1 MPFHAPLPWQTQQ
14 WENLL
19 KRHRRQQLPH
29 ALLFSG
35 MPGLGKSLFA
45 VELSKTLL
53 CRHAQKTNSACGE
66 CQSCQLMTAGTY
78 PEYYFL
84 QPENESKIIRVDQIR
99 SLVEKL
105 TQTPIHG
112 QYKIAIIEPAE
123 AMAPAAANA
132 LLKTLEE
139 PNGNA
144 ILILISS
151 QAPLLPATIRSRCQT
166 ILFQPPSKQDA
177 IIWLKQ
183 EDDSQADY
191 SLTLQLAE
199 GAPLQAISLLK
210 SLGNRKK
217 LVMELKNIYEE
228 KTCPVQ
234 LSALLQKEFS
244 MEMINCLISVT
255 MDLARLKMGL
265 TFEHVTN
272 KDMNDFFEKSISAIM
287 ISRVFLF
294 LDKLYSLKQSLN
306 KNNNLNQQLVL
317 ENLFCIWHSLFNK

>member
-1 MPFHAPLPWQTQQ
+1 MSLHAPLPWQTQQ
-14 WENLL
+14 WESLL
-19 KRHRRQQLPH
+19 RRHRQQQLPH

-35 MPGLGKSLFA
+35 IAGLGKNLFA

-53 CRHAQKTNSACGE
+53 CHHSHNEKLACGE
-66 CQSCQLMTAGTY
+66 CHSCRLIAAGTY

-84 QPENESKIIRVDQIR
+84 QPENESKIIRIDQIR

-151 QAPLLPATIRSRCQT
+151 QAQLLPATIRSRCQT
-166 ILFQPPSKQDA
+166 ILFTPPSKQDA
-177 IIWLKQ
+177 ALWLQ
-183 EDDSQADY
+183 QQASSQTDY
-191 SLTLQLAE
+191 TLTLQLAE
-199 GAPLQAISLLK
+199 GAPLHAISLLDTLEK
-210 SLGNRKK
+210 RKK
-217 LVMELKNIYEE
+217 LILELKNIYEE

-234 LSALLQKEFS
+234 LSSLLQKELS

-255 MDLARLKMGL
+255 MDLARLKAGL
-265 TFEHVTN
+265 TLAHITN
-272 KDMNDFFEKSISAIM
+272 KDMNNFFEKYISAIM
-287 ISRVFLF
+287 ISRVFSL
-294 LDKLYSLKQSLN
+294 LDKLYFLKQSFN
-306 KNNNLNQQLVL
+306 KNNNLNPQLVL
-317 ENLFCIWHSLFNK
+317 EDLFCTWYSLFK